1 DMHCRHALSDG
12 RNPLLP
18 SLPKGFAKTLDGAD
32 EAPRRLERTDL
43 CPEFHQRLIDK
54 EALSGVDELVRLSP
68 QTLGILLTPGLNP
81 RQHAAHI
88 TINDWVWLVE
98 GDAQDGPSHI
108 SADAGKLDQHIV
120 IRWDFAVML
129 RRHLPRCFHQV
140 LRAAVI
146 AKSSPQAEHTF
157 FVCLCKRFDR
167 WKFPDEA
174 LVIRQGRLDLGLL
187 EHHLGEPDLVRI
199 VGNAPGQWPVVFL
212 KPGDKQ

>member
-1 DMHCRHALSDG
+1 MRDAVTAPADRAEIPFGPFREHGEFPESIDQSHQRQPVLPVNDSEEMDMHCRRALSDG

-54 EALSGVDELVRLSP
+54 ARFSGVDEFVRLSP

-98 GDAQDGPSHI
+98 GDAQD
-108 SADAGKLDQHIV
+108 
-120 IRWDFAVML
+120 
-129 RRHLPRCFHQV
+129 
-140 LRAAVI
+140 
-146 AKSSPQAEHTF
+146 
-157 FVCLCKRFDR
+157 
-167 WKFPDEA
+167 
-174 LVIRQGRLDLGLL
+174 
-187 EHHLGEPDLVRI
+187 
-199 VGNAPGQWPVVFL
+199 
-212 KPGDKQ
+212 